1 MGVFNRRVLM
11 RSCLAAGLVGVL
23 SAPASAHRQK
33 KAQSTIE
40 WNPDSSSLEITHI
53 LHRHDAEQALAA
65 IGKLENPDLSSLKS
79 RAILALYVA
88 EQFKISDMEQN
99 SIELEIIGAE
109 NSGQN
114 IYAYFEAKLE
124 TPPTGLLISN
134 SILQDYYA
142 DQINHVNVHFGN
154 EIKSAVFARGDKA
167 KKVLA

>member
-1 MGVFNRRVLM
+1 MGVLNRRVFV
-11 RSCLAAGLVGVL
+11 RSCFATGLVGAL

-40 WNPDSSSLEITHI
+40 WNHDSSSLEITHI

-65 IGKLENPDLSSLKS
+65 IGKLDNPDLSSLKS
-79 RAILALYVA
+79 RAILALHIA
-88 EQFKISDMEQN
+88 EQFSLSDSEQN
-99 SIELEIIGAE
+99 PINIEIIGAE

-114 IYAYFEAKLE
+114 IYVYFEAKLKAS
-124 TPPTGLLISN
+124 PVGLLIKN
-134 SILQDYYA
+134 SILQDFYA